1 MIISNNIEK
10 LDLLILG
17 QANNSQTER
26 LEIFF
31 KNKFNRVV
39 IICFNNIFNQNGE
52 IFLRKYTNK
61 KLAYSKK
68 YSIKY
73 KINNSEIDIL
83 INFCKLFFKILKIL
97 QNKKID
103 IAIGIALFSSIVC
116 LYLKI
121 KKKLKKYVYFCLDYY
136 RPNNKFIN
144 KIYIKFTHILDKL
157 VEHYAFKTW
166 SISYRLARLRNI
178 SNLNKNLIVPNGCLD
193 NIKIK
198 PYDFFSKKI
207 VFVGTISQNHAL
219 SQLLEVIE
227 KLNKSLGVN
236 LEIIGSGPND
246 NEIKKK
252 ITQLKLGKIVKFHG
266 FVKSNNKV
274 NKIIQSAAICYSVW
288 TNSVEDNSSLAD
300 PGKPKLY
307 TSLNRPMII
316 SENVYISKFI
326 KKFNAGIVIKSKK
339 EEIFHSL
346 RKFFSSKKYRK
357 SLFKNIHIIR
367 KIWDS
372 NKILDRAYNNINIKQ
387 D

>member
-10 LDLLILG
+10 FDLLILG
-17 QANNSQTER
+17 QAYNSQTER

-31 KNKFNRVV
+31 KNKFNRVC
-39 IICFNNIFNQNGE
+39 IICFNNIFNKNGE

-61 KLAYSKK
+61 KLVCSKK

-73 KINNSEIDIL
+73 KIIYSEIDIL
-83 INFCKLFFKILKIL
+83 INFCKLFFKLLKIL
-97 QNKKID
+97 RNKRIN

-121 KKKLKKYVYFCLDYY
+121 KKNLKKYVYFCLDYY
-136 RPNNKFIN
+136 LPNNKLIN
-144 KIYIKFTHILDKL
+144 KIYIKFIHILDKL
-157 VEHYAFKTW
+157 IAHYAFKTW

-178 SNLNKNLIVPNGCLD
+178 SNLNKNLIVPNGCLK
-193 NIKIK
+193 NFKIK
-198 PYDFFSKKI
+198 PYDFSSKKI
-207 VFVGTISQNHAL
+207 VFVGTISHNHAL
-219 SQLLEVIE
+219 PQLLEVLE

-252 ITQLKLGKIVKFHG
+252 IMQLNLGKIVKFHG
-266 FVKSNNKV
+266 FIKSNDKV
-274 NKIIQSAAICYSVW
+274 NRIIQSAAICYSVW

-307 TSLNRPMII
+307 TSLDRPMII
-316 SENVYISKFI
+316 SDNVYISKFI

-339 EEIFHSL
+339 EEIFYSL
-346 RKFFSSKKYRK
+346 DKFFRSIKKREEI
-357 SLFKNIHIIR
+357 LKNIHII
-367 KIWDS
+367 KKMWDT
-372 NKILDRAYNNINIKQ
+372 NKILNKAYLSIR
-387 D
+387 